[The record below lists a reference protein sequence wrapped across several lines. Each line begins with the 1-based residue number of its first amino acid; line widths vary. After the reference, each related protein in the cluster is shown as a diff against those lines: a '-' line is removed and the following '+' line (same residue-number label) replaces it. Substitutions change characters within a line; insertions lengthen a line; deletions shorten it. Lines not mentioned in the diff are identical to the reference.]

1 MLGRGQSREHQE
13 SLPTQATAARA
24 DCLMGLFGDGGVCR
38 RPATVQGRSSVRV
51 SPSSQHGRSRPATPQ
66 AAVHVFLEQ
75 PADARWART
84 CPPSS
89 RVYALTRTVASHHTG
104 ADTEPGGHRCHPSS
118 SSSSDAKGIERARA
132 PLAPF
137 WEPHIRTFRNSC
149 TGGNQEGTVRAHGK
163 AQTRP
168 EETAAY
174 TSGWFSAQR
183 QTADNPENFDSKTAN
198 PGERGESDFQSHHI
212 MRLERPVVSQPKNHR
227 THKATGESGP
237 RKGKGEVNRIG
248 P

>member
-13 SLPTQATAARA
+13 SLPTQATTPGA
-24 DCLMGLFGDGGVCR
+24 DCLMGLFGDCGVCR
-38 RPATVQGRSSVRV
+38 RPATVQGKSSVWV
-51 SPSSQHGRSRPATPQ
+51 SPSSQHGRSHPATPQ

-118 SSSSDAKGIERARA
+118 SSDAKGIERARA

-149 TGGNQEGTVRAHGK
+149 TGGN
-163 AQTRP
+163 
-168 EETAAY
+168 
-174 TSGWFSAQR
+174 
-183 QTADNPENFDSKTAN
+183 
-198 PGERGESDFQSHHI
+198 
-212 MRLERPVVSQPKNHR
+212 
-227 THKATGESGP
+227 
-237 RKGKGEVNRIG
+237 
-248 P
+248 